1 MAYSGWRFS
10 CDRAT
15 MERCAGA
22 LEIRSVEIGVRI
34 DANAGGMGVS
44 EVISMAQDQA
54 FAAGAAAAL
63 RTILADGDGID
74 PTEYVGQVMARAV
87 AASVAVGEVG

>member
-22 LEIRSVEIGVRI
+22 LEIRGNELMEQAASDGAAE
-34 DANAGGMGVS
+34 GM
-44 EVISMAQDQA
+44 AKTH
-54 FAAGAAAAL
+54 AALIAMGAAAAL
-63 RTILADGDGID
+63 RCILADGDGID
-74 PTEYVGQVMARAV
+74 PAEFAAQVMARAGV
-87 AASVAVGEVG
+87 E

>member
-22 LEIRSVEIGVRI
+22 LEIRGNEC
-34 DANAGGMGVS
+34 
-44 EVISMAQDQA
+44 MAQAASPDSIA
-54 FAAGAAAAL
+54 CVTKTHEAIFAMGAAAAL
-63 RTILADGDGID
+63 RCILADGDGID
-74 PTEYVGQVMARAV
+74 PAEFVGQVMARAGV
-87 AASVAVGEVG
+87 E